1 MPELAIIVLLFLAG
15 TLVLT
20 LEIFIPSYGVLSVV
34 GVGFLIAAIVKTF
47 AYGGDTAGVVSIIA
61 CCIFLPTFA
70 YISVKYWRLTPIGR
84 RIVPANP
91 VLTEADMASL
101 TKLNAFVGKTGT
113 TVSPL
118 RPVGI
123 CTFQGQRISCVAEVG
138 TVEAGVGVVA
148 LGIKNG
154 NLTVRQ
160 RET

>member
-1 MPELAIIVLLFLAG
+1 MSELAVIALLFLAG
-15 TLVLT
+15 TVILI

-47 AYGGDTAGVVSIIA
+47 AYGGQNAGVLAIIA
-61 CCIFLPTFA
+61 CGIFLPAFA
-70 YISVKYWRLTPIGR
+70 YVSVKYWRLTPIGR

-91 VLTEADMASL
+91 VLTEADIASI
-101 TKLNAFVGKTGT
+101 TKLNALVGQTGKTI
-113 TVSPL
+113 SPL

-123 CTFQGQRISCVAEVG
+123 CTFEGKRISCVAEVG
-138 TVEAGVGVVA
+138 AVDAGVDVVA
-148 LGIKNG
+148 MGIKSG